1 MSFIKKKNLS
11 SKSKKGPCAGYI
23 NQERIHPTIKYR
35 LGMAKLSKSERPI
48 PLFNIFSTLSSIGL
62 NVKTEI
68 KSEIPVA
75 GTSVSAGAL
84 RLGTTNQFH
93 SCMIAKACTSISAI
107 PARIKVVIFSPIS
120 LWFDAFY
127 YSLKRQYSQPLVYG
141 TELWTI

>member
-35 LGMAKLSKSERPI
+35 IGMAKLSKSERPI

-93 SCMIAKACTSISAI
+93 SCMIAKDSPNTSTISAN
-107 PARIKVVIFSPIS
+107 PYTP
-120 LWFDAFY
+120 LFY
-127 YSLKRQYSQPLVYG
+127 TGHKHYSNLPPCGYFCSYSYKRP
-141 TELWTI
+141 TR